1 MYSARF
7 TRQTPGCFLFLLD
20 QSGSM
25 TDPFG
30 GNASVRKCD
39 QLALALNSWLQNM
52 VVKCTG
58 GEGVRDYA
66 NIGVFGYRTDAM
78 ANPIIEPCLKGPLAE
93 QPIVRISDIEAN
105 VARIDTLN
113 QQYYDPDTGELQEMP
128 TQVPIW
134 IDPVADGG
142 TPMCTMFHYAYQVL
156 ENWCA
161 EHPSSFP
168 PLVIH
173 ISDGESSEGDPL
185 PYVEAIQGLGTEDGN
200 VLFINC
206 HLSMTKA
213 DPLVYP
219 ASSEVMPDEWAR
231 TMFNMSSV
239 LPESIVSRAQAE
251 GIPVQSGSRA
261 MVFNADMVNLL
272 QLLDFGTMVANLR

>member
-30 GNASVRKCD
+30 GDATVHKCD

-66 NIGVFGYRTDAM
+66 HIGVFGYRTDPM
-78 ANPIIEPCLKGPLAE
+78 GNPIIEPCLKGPLADRPLV
-93 QPIVRISDIEAN
+93 PISEIEAN
-105 VARIDTLN
+105 VLRIDTLN
-113 QQYYDPDTGELQEMP
+113 QQYYDPDTGEMQEMP
-128 TQVPIW
+128 TEVPIW

-142 TPMCTMFHYAYQVL
+142 TPMCSMLHYAYQVL
-156 ENWCA
+156 EAWCA
-161 EHPSSFP
+161 EHRASFP
-168 PLVIH
+168 PLLIH
-173 ISDGESSEGDPL
+173 ISDGESSEGDPV
-185 PYVEAIQGLGTEDGN
+185 PYAEPIQSLGTDDGN
-200 VLFINC
+200 VLVINC

-213 DPLVYP
+213 DPLIYP
-219 ASSEVMPDEWAR
+219 FSDEVMPDALAKV
-231 TMFNMSSV
+231 MFQMSSV

-251 GIPVQSGSRA
+251 GIPVQNGSRA